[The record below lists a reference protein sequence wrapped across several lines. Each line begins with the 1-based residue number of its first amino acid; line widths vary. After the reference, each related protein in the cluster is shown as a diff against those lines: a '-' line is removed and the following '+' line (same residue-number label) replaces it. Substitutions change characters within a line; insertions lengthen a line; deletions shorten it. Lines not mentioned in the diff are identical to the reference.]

1 MLLLLLR
8 TVTMGKRHHFV
19 HSYRRMLCKQTF
31 RGKHGKKQNY
41 VGATTVYLTFF
52 LNLGIKNVDWQ
63 TQLSP

>member
-19 HSYRRMLCKQTF
+19 HSYRGMLCKQTF
-31 RGKHGKKQNY
+31 RGKNGKKQHY